1 MKKLLGV
8 PIVPVAPPRTDQSP
22 GLPFFEA
29 LKKFAAAKEFEA
41 KQQAE
46 SSSPVEATK
55 TASQQIQPTSILSQR
70 VRSLEKEVKGRK
82 KGKKRR

>member
-8 PIVPVAPPRTDQSP
+8 PIIPPAPPRADQSA

-29 LKKFAAAKEFEA
+29 VKKLAAAKEYEA
-41 KQQAE
+41 KQAA
-46 SSSPVEATK
+46 VEATK
-55 TASQQIQPTSILSQR
+55 TASQEIQSTAVLSQK